1 MPRVQARANLLDVM
15 LASSGS
21 SGASSSSSS
30 SSSSDSG
37 DEPADYQHLHRLHR
51 FRRQKK
57 GNTAISEPLTEL
69 STPVVYRAEMG
80 TLRSSKHEAIL
91 LYVLTAD

>member
-1 MPRVQARANLLDVM
+1 MSLLVHIGWLLCVQARANLLDVM

-57 GNTAISEPLTEL
+57 GNAAISSLLTEL
-69 STPVVYRAEMG
+69 SMPVVLRAKTG
-80 TLRSSKHEAIL
+80 TL
-91 LYVLTAD
+91 

>member
-1 MPRVQARANLLDVM
+1 MEVHQWQGIAMSFNTVEQICLVTVTVQARANLLDVM

-21 SGASSSSSS
+21 SGASSNSSN
-30 SSSSDSG
+30 SSDSG

-57 GNTAISEPLTEL
+57 GKTAISSPMTEL
-69 STPVVYRAEMG
+69 SSPV
-80 TLRSSKHEAIL
+80 
-91 LYVLTAD
+91 

>member
-1 MPRVQARANLLDVM
+1 MGCVQARANLLDVM

-21 SGASSSSSS
+21 SGASSNSS

-57 GNTAISEPLTEL
+57 GKAAISSPMTE
-69 STPVVYRAEMG
+69 V
-80 TLRSSKHEAIL
+80 SSPMVFPGCKRNAA
-91 LYVLTAD
+91 VKS

>member
-1 MPRVQARANLLDVM
+1 MRLITVISNINFYLVLFCFQARANLLDVM

-21 SGASSSSSS
+21 SGASSNS

-57 GNTAISEPLTEL
+57 GKTAISTSMREL
-69 STPVVYRAEMG
+69 SGPVTFRAFSG
-80 TLRSSKHEAIL
+80 TWR
-91 LYVLTAD
+91 